1 MLDRIALGT
10 AQFGLLYGVSNQNRV
25 SQRTAADILAAARA
39 VGVDTL
45 DTAIAYGDSESVL
58 GSIGVAGWKVISKLP
73 AVPDDCAEVGAWV
86 AGQVQASL
94 RRLGIDTLE
103 AVLLH
108 RPLQLSG
115 SAGEALLA
123 ALLAIRRDGL
133 VRKIGVSIYGTDEI
147 APILER
153 HRFDVLQAPCSILD
167 QRIIRSGWSGRLV
180 ADGVELHTRSA
191 FLQGLLLM
199 APHAR
204 PKKFARWNGVW
215 ATWDAWLAQS
225 GLSAAEACTRF
236 ALAAPGVGKI
246 VAGFDSVVQFEQ
258 IAAAAEKPL
267 ETLPAW
273 PELDERLLNP
283 SYWSQL

>member
-1 MLDRIALGT
+1 MLERIALGT
-10 AQFGLLYGVSNQNRV
+10 AQFGLLYGVSNQDRV
-25 SQRTAADILAAARA
+25 SQRSAADILAAARA
-39 VGVDTL
+39 AGVDTL

-73 AVPDDCAEVGAWV
+73 AVPDQCTDVAAWV
-86 AGQVQASL
+86 TGQVQASL
-94 RRLGIDTLE
+94 RRLGIDGLE

-108 RPLQLSG
+108 RPQQLSG
-115 SAGEALLA
+115 STGA
-123 ALLAIRRDGL
+123 ALLSALLEIRRTGL

-167 QRIIRSGWSGRLV
+167 QRILRSGWSERLA
-180 ADGVELHTRSA
+180 ADGIELHTRSA

-204 PKKFARWNGVW
+204 PQKFARWNAVW
-215 ATWDAWLAQS
+215 ATWDAWLASS
-225 GLSAAEACTRF
+225 GLSAAQACTRF
-236 ALAAPGVGKI
+236 ALGAPGVAKV
-246 VAGFDSVVQFEQ
+246 VAGFDSVAQFEE
-258 IAAAAEKPL
+258 IAAAAAQPL
-267 ETLPAW
+267 ESLPDW

-283 SYWSQL
+283 SYWSEL